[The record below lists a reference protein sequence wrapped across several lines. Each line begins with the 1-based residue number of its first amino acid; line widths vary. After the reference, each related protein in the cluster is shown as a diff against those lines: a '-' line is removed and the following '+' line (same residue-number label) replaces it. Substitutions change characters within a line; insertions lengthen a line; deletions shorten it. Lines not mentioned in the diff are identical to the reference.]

1 MGGGPGMGGPGGL
14 GGKGAGRPKG
24 GGGGDRG
31 GPKPK
36 SKAGAQRPKAAPRAP
51 GPVVGGNYKSI
62 LNELAMR
69 ACGRPLTKTDV
80 IFTERAPLGQAGG
93 QFVMSVKVPSLDNTH
108 DFQGDAFALKK
119 DAEQSAARKALEYFQ
134 GQELP
139 PYTGS
144 ANAQAQ
150 NPAATPGGGNN
161 SESGNYKSA
170 LNELV
175 MRYLNRPLTPEDITF
190 VPRPTAGQG
199 QFCMAVIVSA
209 IDAARQFEGVTQPRK
224 RDAEQSAAKAALTFF
239 KTTISEDKLAKPKKA
254 KGGSG
259 EGGKGRPGG
268 KKGLPKVWIWIGNL
282 AKGTTWQDLRS
293 HMETVGK
300 TVWVELLSRE
310 SGFAMYQNEEGA
322 VKASKELNGSDLKGN
337 KITVDSWGKKK
348 ELEGK

>member
-1 MGGGPGMGGPGGL
+1 
-14 GGKGAGRPKG
+14 
-24 GGGGDRG
+24 
-31 GPKPK
+31 
-36 SKAGAQRPKAAPRAP
+36 
-51 GPVVGGNYKSI
+51 
-62 LNELAMR
+62 MR
-69 ACGRPLTKTDV
+69 ACGRPLVKTDV
-80 IFTERAPLGQAGG
+80 IFTERAPLGQPGG

-108 DFQGDAFALKK
+108 EFQGDAFALKK

-144 ANAQAQ
+144 AAAQAQ
-150 NPAATPGGGNN
+150 TPSTTAGGAAATN

-209 IDAARQFEGVTQPRK
+209 IDPARQFEGVTQPRK

-239 KTTISEDKLAKPKKA
+239 KSTISEDKLAKPKKT
-254 KGGSG
+254 KGPSSGSG
-259 EGGKGRPGG
+259 GGGPRGG
-268 KKGLPKVWIWIGNL
+268 KKGMPKVWIWIGNL

-300 TVWVELLSRE
+300 TLWVELLSHE
-310 SGFAMYQNEEGA
+310 SGFAMYQTEEGA
-322 VKASKELNGSDLKGN
+322 AKAASDLNGSTLKGN

-348 ELEGK
+348 EAAK

>member
-1 MGGGPGMGGPGGL
+1 
-14 GGKGAGRPKG
+14 
-24 GGGGDRG
+24 
-31 GPKPK
+31 
-36 SKAGAQRPKAAPRAP
+36 
-51 GPVVGGNYKSI
+51 
-62 LNELAMR
+62 
-69 ACGRPLTKTDV
+69 
-80 IFTERAPLGQAGG
+80 
-93 QFVMSVKVPSLDNTH
+93 MSVKVPSLDNTH

-150 NPAATPGGGNN
+150 NPAATPGAGNN

-175 MRYLNRPLTPEDITF
+175 MRYLNRPLAPEDITF

-239 KTTISEDKLAKPKKA
+239 KTTIPEDKLAKPKKT
-254 KGGSG
+254 KGPSTGGSG
-259 EGGKGRPGG
+259 GPRGG
-268 KKGLPKVWIWIGNL
+268 KKGMPKVWIWIGNL
-282 AKGTTWQDLRS
+282 SSGTTWQDLRA
-293 HMETVGK
+293 HMETCGK
-300 TVWVELLSRE
+300 TLWVELLSKE
-310 SGFAMYQNEEGA
+310 SGFAMYQTEESA
-322 VKASKELNGSDLKGN
+322 TKASTELNGSVLKGN
-337 KITVDSWGKKK
+337 KITVDSWGKKGEKK
-348 ELEGK
+348 EAGK